1 MELYPNSSKALP
13 RNRKFVQKNKQ
24 NSILDKIHSIHDTMN
39 NNNKGYAYQKRK
51 NVFQRKQENTEDNE
65 DYLKNKKKSRTKS
78 KPKNY
83 SKRNVSKIS
92 DKSKKIDKHS
102 THINNYSI
110 RQKQKYKNLE
120 TEQSKNSNNN
130 KSFESKT
137 IESTRD
143 RQKRR
148 TPDLHNSHKNNIN
161 IRNII
166 NHKTNNN
173 SKLNIINNIN
183 HSNNN
188 SKQKLKNS
196 KESLDQ
202 ESQNTSSNAIKQHI
216 NYNKEREFSDN
227 NLSSK
232 NSRYQEN
239 ILNKKKQLGMYS
251 PIFILKTNF
260 EAISP
265 TTTENDLKNDNNKN
279 NINNINGDSATNTN
293 NNKETNTNT
302 NITEVTNNSKINN
315 PQVSTIISTI
325 NRIKYTKQIY
335 NNRKKLF
342 NESKLRQKKQKYYN
356 KSSAYNTGL
365 YTRPSYSKL
374 RLRKNIVN
382 EMYGYKR
389 SNSKN
394 VLSNRGKNLNSN
406 FLNFNKSKKNMN
418 SECFEVMNVDKL
430 NNSFSN
436 NNKLLLSYQK
446 HRNKNNFYKNKQKSF
461 NNINDGTKSLNT
473 SFNFN
478 NNSKKNYIKNS
489 TKEFTLSMNSV
500 NSNDQ
505 IENNTEVHNEE
516 EKNNYYNEINKHC
529 DNLLSKLRNN
539 NKPIINQNNN
549 SNNQNSS
556 KKQTPIKQKNISKKL
571 LSNASVC
578 RKGLNRP
585 DEPLKINQDNLF
597 KIKFGD
603 INYSFYGVC
612 DGHGPNGHYVSEY
625 VKSNLPFIVY
635 KLLKTQLTKNN
646 TLNSLIDPNI
656 NFFIKNLFSESFNIM
671 QSKLD
676 LNSEIDQELSG
687 TTCVSILFCNNK
699 IISANV
705 GDSRAIL
712 GNFKNNKWKYE
723 LLTRDH
729 KPGDKDES
737 ERIYSCSGVVHPFM
751 DDDGNFLGPN
761 RVWQVD
767 DELPGLAMSRSLGDK
782 IAKNVGV
789 ICEPEV
795 KIFDYDFGDKF
806 VVIASDGLWEYVSN
820 EEVLDIVSFFYEVK
834 DCDGAVS
841 KLYEEA
847 HDRWVKF
854 DEYIDDISIIVV
866 FLD

>member
-1 MELYPNSSKALP
+1 MEIYPNSSKTLP
-13 RNRKFVQKNKQ
+13 RNRKIVQKNKQ
-24 NSILDKIHSIHDTMN
+24 NSIIDKIHSIQDTMN
-39 NNNKGYAYQKRK
+39 NNNKGYMYEKRR
-51 NVFQRKQENTEDNE
+51 NVFQRMHENTQENEN
-65 DYLKNKKKSRTKS
+65 YLKIKRKSRTKS
-78 KPKNY
+78 KPKTY
-83 SKRNVSKIS
+83 SKCALSKIS
-92 DKSKKIDKHS
+92 DHSKKINKPS
-102 THINNYSI
+102 ININNYSKV
-110 RQKQKYKNLE
+110 QNQEKHKNLE
-120 TEQSKNSNNN
+120 IEQSKNSNNN

-137 IESTRD
+137 IEPNRD
-143 RQKRR
+143 RLKRR
-148 TPDLHNSHKNNIN
+148 TPNLYNSNKHNIN
-161 IRNII
+161 NNRNIII

-173 SKLNIINNIN
+173 SKLNINNIN

-188 SKQKLKNS
+188 SKQKLKND
-196 KESLDQ
+196 KEDLDN
-202 ESQNTSSNAIKQHI
+202 ENNNTSSNVHKHI
-216 NYNKEREFSDN
+216 NYNQEREFSDN

-239 ILNKKKQLGMYS
+239 ILNKKKQLGVYS

-260 EAISP
+260 EAVSP
-265 TTTENDLKNDNNKN
+265 IITENNSKIDNNKN
-279 NINNINGDSATNTN
+279 NINNINFDTATNTN
-293 NNKETNTNT
+293 NNKETNTNS
-302 NITEVTNNSKINN
+302 NITEVTNNTKINN

-342 NESKLRQKKQKYYN
+342 NESKLRQKKQKYFN
-356 KSSAYNTGL
+356 KISAYDSGL
-365 YTRPSYSKL
+365 YTRHSYSKS

-382 EMYGYKR
+382 EIYGYKR

-394 VLSNRGKNLNSN
+394 VMSNKGKNINNN
-406 FLNFNKSKKNMN
+406 FLNFNKSKKNMKN
-418 SECFEVMNVDKL
+418 ESFEVMNVENL

-446 HRNKNNFYKNKQKSF
+446 NRNKNNIYKHKEKSF
-461 NNINDGTKSLNT
+461 NNIKEGTKSLNT
-473 SFNFN
+473 SFNLN
-478 NNSKKNYIKNS
+478 NKTYIKNNSK
-489 TKEFTLSMNSV
+489 EFSLSMNSI
-500 NSNDQ
+500 NSIDH
-505 IENNTEVHNEE
+505 IENNTEVHDE

-529 DNLLSKLRNN
+529 DNLLSKIRNN
-539 NKPIINQNNN
+539 NKTIINQNNTT
-549 SNNQNSS
+549 S
-556 KKQTPIKQKNISKKL
+556 KKQTQIKQNDITKKL
-571 LSNASVC
+571 LSNSSVC

-699 IISANV
+699 IISSNV

-712 GNFKNNKWKYE
+712 GNFNNKNKNWTYKI
-723 LLTRDH
+723 LTRDH
-729 KPGDKDES
+729 KPNLKDES
-737 ERIYSCSGVVHPFM
+737 ERIYSCSGIVHPFI
-751 DDDGNFLGPN
+751 DDEGNFLGPN
-761 RVWQVD
+761 RVWQVN
-767 DELPGLAMSRSLGDK
+767 DELPGLAMSRSIGDK
-782 IAKNVGV
+782 IAKSVGV

-795 KIFDYDFGDKF
+795 KIFDYEFGDKF
-806 VVIASDGLWEYVSN
+806 VIIASDGLWEYVNN

-841 KLYEEA
+841 KLYEMA
-847 HDRWVKF
+847 HDRWVKY

-866 FLD
+866 FLE